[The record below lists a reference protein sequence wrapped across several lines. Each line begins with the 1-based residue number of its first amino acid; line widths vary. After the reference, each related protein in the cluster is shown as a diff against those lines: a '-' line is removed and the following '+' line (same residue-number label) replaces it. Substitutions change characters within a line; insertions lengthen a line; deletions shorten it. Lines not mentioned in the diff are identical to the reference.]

1 VADSPLTDR
10 TIMPTIAQLKQQVD
24 RIRVASFQTD
34 VTDTLASH
42 LRRHALA
49 GVQAALETAL
59 VEELEAHRQP
69 YRQHVLPIA
78 LQRSGTYTR
87 RVLTT
92 HGFIPDLHI
101 PKLRAENHA
110 RPWQVLTRYQLS
122 MPLLLDQALYLYTLG
137 LSIRDLQE
145 ALYILFGH
153 VLSREAVNR
162 VTRAA
167 QSPMDAW
174 RTRPITDTAPILLVD
189 GVWAQ
194 VLFPTG
200 ATFLDQSGH
209 ERREMRGVDQ
219 VILTVMGVWED
230 GRHQILHYQ
239 LASTEDTAA
248 WADLLTSLIGRGLDA
263 TAVQMVVSDGSTGL
277 PAALATH
284 LPAAKQQRCVVHKI
298 RGLEKAFCYRALPP
312 TDPVTQEPLTHESAR
327 RLRRQQLSTD
337 AHAIFEA
344 PTRAEAD
351 AGLAAFRS
359 TWASLEPEV
368 VRLLTKNVDAC
379 LTFYQFDQRL
389 HRLIRSTN
397 LLERFFRE
405 FRTKSD
411 EIGAFPNDLSCLVV
425 FHLIVIRDDAKHD
438 RGQTAKTG

>member
-1 VADSPLTDR
+1 
-10 TIMPTIAQLKQQVD
+10 MPTIAQVKQQVD
-24 RIRVASFQTD
+24 RIWLASFQTD
-34 VTDTLASH
+34 LADTLAAH
-42 LRRHALA
+42 LRRYALA

-59 VEELEAHRQP
+59 VEELELHRQP
-69 YRQHVLPIA
+69 YRQHYLPTH

-101 PKLRAENHA
+101 PKLRAGNRE
-110 RPWQVLTRYQLS
+110 RTWQVLRRYQLS

-137 LSIRDLQE
+137 LSLRDLQE

-162 VTRAA
+162 VTIAA
-167 QSPMDAW
+167 QSPMQEW
-174 RTRPITDTAPILLVD
+174 RERPITDTPPILIVD
-189 GVWAQ
+189 GVWGQ

-200 ATFLDQSGH
+200 ATWTDQSGH
-209 ERREMRGVDQ
+209 ERREMRGLDQ

-230 GRHQILHYQ
+230 GRHQIIHYQ
-239 LASTEDTAA
+239 LAEAEDTAA
-248 WADLLTSLIGRGLDA
+248 WSDLLAALIARGLDA
-263 TAVQMVVSDGSTGL
+263 TAVQVLVSDGSTGL
-277 PAALATH
+277 PGALSTK
-284 LPAAKQQRCVVHKI
+284 LPQAKQQRCVVHKL
-298 RGLEKAFCYRALPP
+298 RGLERAFCYRDL
-312 TDPVTQEPLTHESAR
+312 TLRDPLSGEQLTPEAAR
-327 RLRRQQLSTD
+327 RLRRQQLSSE

-344 PTRAEAD
+344 PSRVEAEAR
-351 AGLAAFRS
+351 LAQFQMNWG
-359 TWASLEPEV
+359 TLEGEV
-368 VRLLTKNVDAC
+368 VRLLTKDVDAC
-379 LTFYQFDQRL
+379 LTFYQCDHHL
-389 HRLIRSTN
+389 HPLIRSTN

-438 RGQTAKTG
+438 RGRTAKTG

>member
-1 VADSPLTDR
+1 MS
-10 TIMPTIAQLKQQVD
+10 TIAHVKKQVD
-24 RIRVASFQTD
+24 RIWYASFQTD
-34 VTDTLASH
+34 LADTLATH

-49 GVQAALETAL
+49 GVQAALEMAL
-59 VEELEAHRQP
+59 VEELEVHRQP
-69 YRQHVLPIA
+69 YRQHYLPLA

-92 HGFIPDLHI
+92 HGFIPELHV
-101 PKLRAENHA
+101 PKLRADNHA
-110 RPWQVLTRYQLS
+110 RCWQVLRRYQLS

-145 ALYILFGH
+145 ALYVLFGH

-167 QSPMDAW
+167 QSPMDTW
-174 RTRPITDTAPILLVD
+174 RTQPITDTPPILLVD
-189 GVWAQ
+189 GVWGQ
-194 VLFPTG
+194 VLQPSG
-200 ATFLDQSGH
+200 ALWIDQSGH

-219 VILTVMGVWED
+219 VILTVMGVWPD

-239 LASTEDTAA
+239 LATTEDTAA
-248 WADLLTSLIGRGLDA
+248 WSDLLSTLIGRGLDA
-263 TAVQMVVSDGSTGL
+263 ATVQMVVSDGSTGL

-298 RGLEKAFCYRALPP
+298 RGLERAFCYRELPT
-312 TDPVTQEPLTHESAR
+312 TDPVTHEPLTHEAAR
-327 RLRRQQLSTD
+327 RLRRQHLSTE

-344 PTRAEAD
+344 PTRAEAE
-351 AGLAAFRS
+351 ARLTTFRS

-368 VRLLTKNVDAC
+368 VRLLTKNMDAS
-379 LTFYQFDQRL
+379 LTFYQFDQLL
-389 HRLIRSTN
+389 HPWIRSTN

-411 EIGAFPNDLSCLVV
+411 EIGAFPNDVSCLVV

-438 RGQTAKTG
+438 RGHTAKTG

>member
-1 VADSPLTDR
+1 
-10 TIMPTIAQLKQQVD
+10 MPTIAQLKQQVD

-34 VTDTLASH
+34 LTDTLASH

-69 YRQHVLPIA
+69 YRQQYLPVA

-92 HGFIPDLHI
+92 HGFIPDLRV
-101 PKLRAENHA
+101 PKLRGDNHA
-110 RPWQVLTRYQLS
+110 RRWQVLTRYQMS

-167 QSPMDAW
+167 QSPMDTW
-174 RTRPITDTAPILLVD
+174 RTQPITDTAPILLVD
-189 GVWAQ
+189 GVWGQ
-194 VLFPTG
+194 VLQPTG
-200 ATFLDQSGH
+200 ALWIDQSGH

-219 VILTVMGVWED
+219 VILAVMGVWPD
-230 GRHQILHYQ
+230 GRHQIIHYQ
-239 LASTEDTAA
+239 LAAAEDTAA
-248 WADLLTSLIGRGLDA
+248 WSNLLTTLIGRGLDA
-263 TAVQMVVSDGSTGL
+263 PAVQMVVSDGSTGL
-277 PAALATH
+277 PAALTTH
-284 LPAAKQQRCVVHKI
+284 LPTSKQQRCVVHKI
-298 RGLEKAFCYRALPP
+298 RGLEKAFCYRDLP
-312 TDPVTQEPLTHESAR
+312 TIDPATQEPLTHEAAR
-327 RLRRQQLSTD
+327 RLRRQPLTSD

-344 PTRAEAD
+344 PTRMEAD
-351 AGLAAFRS
+351 ARLAQFRRTWGGLEA
-359 TWASLEPEV
+359 EV
-368 VRLLTKNVDAC
+368 VRLLTKDVDAC
-379 LTFYQFDQRL
+379 LTFYQFDQPL

-411 EIGAFPNDLSCLVV
+411 EIGAFPNDISCLVV

-438 RGQTAKTG
+438 RGHTAKTG

>member
-1 VADSPLTDR
+1 MS
-10 TIMPTIAQLKQQVD
+10 TIAHVKKQVD
-24 RIRVASFQTD
+24 RIWYASFQTD
-34 VTDTLASH
+34 LADTLATH

-49 GVQAALETAL
+49 GVQAALEMAL
-59 VEELEAHRQP
+59 VEELEVHRQP
-69 YRQHVLPIA
+69 YRQHYLPLA

-92 HGFIPDLHI
+92 HGFIPDLHV
-101 PKLRAENHA
+101 PKLRADNQA
-110 RPWQVLTRYQLS
+110 RCWQVLRRYQLS

-145 ALYILFGH
+145 ALYVLFGH

-167 QSPMDAW
+167 QSPMEEW
-174 RTRPITDTAPILLVD
+174 RTQPITDTPPILLVD
-189 GVWAQ
+189 GVWGQ
-194 VLFPTG
+194 VLQPTG
-200 ATFLDQSGH
+200 ALWIDQSGH

-239 LASTEDTAA
+239 LATTEDTAA
-248 WADLLTSLIGRGLDA
+248 WSDLLSTLIGRGLDA
-263 TAVQMVVSDGSTGL
+263 ATVQMVVSDGSTGL

-298 RGLEKAFCYRALPP
+298 RGLERAFCYRDLPT
-312 TDPVTQEPLTHESAR
+312 TDPVTHEPLTHEAAR
-327 RLRRQQLSTD
+327 RLRRQHLSTE

-344 PTRAEAD
+344 PTRAEAE
-351 AGLAAFRS
+351 ARLTAFRS

-368 VRLLTKNVDAC
+368 VRLLTKNMDAS
-379 LTFYQFDQRL
+379 LTFYQFDQLL
-389 HRLIRSTN
+389 HPWIRSTN

-411 EIGAFPNDLSCLVV
+411 EIGAFPNDVSCLVV

-438 RGQTAKTG
+438 RGHTAKTG

>member
-1 VADSPLTDR
+1 
-10 TIMPTIAQLKQQVD
+10 MPTIAQLKQQVD
-24 RIRVASFQTD
+24 RIWVASFQTD
-34 VTDTLASH
+34 LTDTLAAH
-42 LRRHALA
+42 LRSFALA
-49 GVQAALETAL
+49 GVKAALETAL
-59 VEELEAHRQP
+59 LEELEHHRQS
-69 YRQHVLPIA
+69 YRHQVLPTN

-101 PKLRAENHA
+101 PKLRSGNAE
-110 RPWQVLTRYQLS
+110 RPWHVLRRYHLA

-145 ALYILFGH
+145 TLYVLFGH
-153 VLSREAVNR
+153 VLSREALNR
-162 VTRAA
+162 VTIAA
-167 QSPMDAW
+167 QSPMEAW
-174 RTRPITDTAPILLVD
+174 RTRTITDTPPILIVD
-189 GVWAQ
+189 GVWGQ

-209 ERREMRGVDQ
+209 ERREMRGQDQ

-230 GRHQILHYQ
+230 GRHQIIHYQ
-239 LASTEDTAA
+239 LAAAEDTAA
-248 WADLLTSLIGRGLDA
+248 WSDLLAALLKRGLDA
-263 TAVQMVVSDGSTGL
+263 SAVQVVVSDGSTGL

-284 LPAAKQQRCVVHKI
+284 LPQSQQQRCVVHKI
-298 RGLEKAFCYRALPP
+298 RGLERAFCYRDLIVI
-312 TDPVTQEPLTHESAR
+312 DPVTHEPLTYEAAR

-344 PTRAEAD
+344 PRRTEAEAR
-351 AGLAAFRS
+351 LAQFRA
-359 TWASLEPEV
+359 TWETLEPEV
-368 VRLLTKNVDAC
+368 VQLLLKDVDAC
-379 LTFYQFDQRL
+379 LTFYQCDHRL
-389 HRLIRSTN
+389 HLLIRSTN

-405 FRTKSD
+405 FRTKAD

>member
-1 VADSPLTDR
+1 MS
-10 TIMPTIAQLKQQVD
+10 TIAHVKKQGD
-24 RIRVASFQTD
+24 RIWYASFQTD
-34 VTDTLASH
+34 LADTLATH

-49 GVQAALETAL
+49 GVQAALEMAL
-59 VEELEAHRQP
+59 VEELEVHRQP
-69 YRQHVLPIA
+69 YRQHYLPLA

-92 HGFIPDLHI
+92 HGFIPDLHV
-101 PKLRAENHA
+101 PKLRADNHA
-110 RPWQVLTRYQLS
+110 RRWQVLRRYQLS

-145 ALYILFGH
+145 ALYVLFGH

-167 QSPMDAW
+167 QSPMDTW
-174 RTRPITDTAPILLVD
+174 RTHPITDTPPILLVD
-189 GVWAQ
+189 GVWGQ
-194 VLFPTG
+194 VLAPTG
-200 ATFLDQSGH
+200 ALWIDQSGH

-219 VILTVMGVWED
+219 VILTVMGVWPD

-239 LASTEDTAA
+239 LASTEDTVA
-248 WADLLTSLIGRGLDA
+248 WSDLLSTLIGRGLDA
-263 TAVQMVVSDGSTGL
+263 ATVQMIVSDGSTGL

-298 RGLEKAFCYRALPP
+298 RGLEKAFCYRALPT
-312 TDPVTQEPLTHESAR
+312 TDPVTHEPLTHEAAR
-327 RLRRQQLSTD
+327 RLRRQHLSTD

-344 PTRAEAD
+344 PTRAEAE
-351 AGLAAFRS
+351 ARLTAFRS

-368 VRLLTKNVDAC
+368 VRLLTKNMDAS
-379 LTFYQFDQRL
+379 LTFYQFDQLL
-389 HRLIRSTN
+389 HPWIRSTN

-411 EIGAFPNDLSCLVV
+411 EIGAFPNDVSCLVV

-438 RGQTAKTG
+438 RGHTAKTG

>member
-1 VADSPLTDR
+1 M
-10 TIMPTIAQLKQQVD
+10 IMSTIAQVKHQVN
-24 RIRVASFQTD
+24 RIWYASFQTD
-34 VTDTLASH
+34 LADTLASH

-49 GVQAALETAL
+49 GVQAALELAL

-69 YRQHVLPIA
+69 YRQHVLPVA

-87 RVLTT
+87 RVLTS

-101 PKLRAENHA
+101 PKLRADNRA
-110 RPWQVLTRYQLS
+110 RTWQVLTRYQLS

-145 ALYILFGH
+145 ALYVLFGH

-167 QSPMDAW
+167 QSPMDTW
-174 RTRPITDTAPILLVD
+174 RTQPITDTPPILLVD
-189 GVWAQ
+189 GVWGQ
-194 VLFPTG
+194 VLQPTG
-200 ATFLDQSGH
+200 ALWIDQSGH

-219 VILTVMGVWED
+219 VILTVMGVWPD
-230 GRHQILHYQ
+230 GRHQLIHYQ
-239 LASTEDTAA
+239 LAAAEDTVA
-248 WADLLTSLIGRGLDA
+248 WSDLLATLIGRGVDA
-263 TAVQMVVSDGSTGL
+263 ATVEMVVSDGSTGL

-284 LPAAKQQRCVVHKI
+284 LPDAKQQRCVVHKI
-298 RGLEKAFCYRALPP
+298 RGLERAFCYRDL
-312 TDPVTQEPLTHESAR
+312 TMIDPLTQESLTYEAAR

-344 PTRAEAD
+344 PTRAEAE
-351 AGLAAFRS
+351 ARLAVFRT
-359 TWASLEPEV
+359 TWSSLEAEV
-368 VRLLTKNVDAC
+368 VRLLTKDVEAC
-379 LTFYQFDQRL
+379 LTFYQFDQPL

-411 EIGAFPNDLSCLVV
+411 EIGAFPNAISCLVV